1 MIRTA
6 VDCAVIAILL
16 GAAAIPAIGQTACP
30 RGELPAYAHND
41 YLNQNPLT
49 DALALGYRGVEV
61 DVFLVGGKLRLG
73 HERLDAMRGATLES
87 IYLAPLSGLTGSCGY
102 LSGDQKPFLLNIELK
117 TRSREAFDSLTA
129 LLARYPE
136 LSGRDRISIVMVG
149 WYPSAEHL
157 RSAGLFSQVGISG
170 NSSSKAS
177 DHTALASLD
186 YGKTV
191 GRAWRTSR
199 GRRYWLDRIRAQKQN
214 DPQILIRVHNVP
226 ADPNIYRE
234 LMSAGVDIIGT
245 KELRKTRDIL
255 TLDLNRG
262 I

>member
-1 MIRTA
+1 M
-6 VDCAVIAILL
+6 
-16 GAAAIPAIGQTACP
+16 AADPAFGQTACP
-30 RGELPAYAHND
+30 RGDLPAYAHND
-41 YLNQNPLT
+41 YLNQNPLN
-49 DALALGYRGVEV
+49 DALALGYRGVEA

-73 HERLDAMRGATLES
+73 HERLDAMRGAMLETT
-87 IYLAPLSGLTGSCGY
+87 YLAPLSQLLTSCGH
-102 LSGDQKPFLLNIELK
+102 LSADQEPFLLNIELK

-129 LLARYPE
+129 LLARYPG
-136 LSGRDRISIVMVG
+136 LSARDRISIVMVG
-149 WYPSAEHL
+149 WYPSGE
-157 RSAGLFSQVGISG
+157 RIKSAGLLSQVVISG
-170 NSSSKAS
+170 KSSSNKS

-199 GRRYWLDRIRAQKQN
+199 GRRYWLDRIWAHKQF
-214 DPQILIRVHNVP
+214 DPHILIRVHNVP
-226 ADPNIYRE
+226 ANADIYRE

-245 KELRKTRDIL
+245 KDLRKTRDIL